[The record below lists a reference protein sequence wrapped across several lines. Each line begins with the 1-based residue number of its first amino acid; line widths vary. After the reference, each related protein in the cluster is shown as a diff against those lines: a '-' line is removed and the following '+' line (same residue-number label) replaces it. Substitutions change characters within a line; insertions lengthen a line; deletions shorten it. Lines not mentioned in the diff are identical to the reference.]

1 MLPCGESSHMGKD
14 LKVAALRNG
23 TVIDHIPSGKLFKVV
38 SILHLESCKNQIT
51 LANNLES
58 AKIGSKG
65 LIKISDRAFA
75 EAETNKIALIAPNAK
90 INIIR
95 DFQVVEKRPLILPE
109 EIHNIVQCANPNC
122 ITNNQPVNTR
132 FHVLKH
138 DDEIMLKCHYCEREV
153 KREDAKIK

>member
-1 MLPCGESSHMGKD
+1 MVTDKK

-23 TVIDHIPSGKLFKVV
+23 KVIDHIPSDKLFKVV
-38 SILHLESCKNQIT
+38 SILHLDSCLNQIT

-75 EAETNKIALIAPNAK
+75 EDETNKIALIAPNAK

-95 DFQVVEKRPLILPE
+95 DFLVVEKRQLRLPN
-109 EIHNIVQCANPNC
+109 EIREIVQCTNPNC
-122 ITNNQPVNTR
+122 ITNNQPVTTR
-132 FHVLKH
+132 FQVLNNNN
-138 DDEIMLKCHYCEREV
+138 EVMLKCHYCEREV
-153 KREDAKIK
+153 RRDEARIK

>member
-1 MLPCGESSHMGKD
+1 VYFVTMEKK
-14 LKVAALRNG
+14 LKVAALCNG
-23 TVIDHIPSGKLFKVV
+23 TVIDHIPSDKMFKVV
-38 SILHLESCKNQIT
+38 SILHLESSLNQIT

-65 LIKISDRAFA
+65 IIKISDRAFA
-75 EAETNKIALIAPNAK
+75 EDETNKIALIAPNAK

-95 DFQVVEKRPLILPE
+95 DFQVVEKRPLSLPN
-109 EIHNIVQCANPNC
+109 EIREIVQCTNPNC
-122 ITNNQPVNTR
+122 ITNNQPVMTR

-138 DDEIMLKCHYCEREV
+138 DGEIMLKCHYCEREV